1 MAMLTFPSAAAP
13 PVLPSPLPLALQAFL
28 AGILVAL
35 ALLSILAYRPLRDR
49 VLSEAGLFGLVAAA
63 AWMAYSGLL
72 TDMLPPALA
81 AWAEPASLILAAL
94 SLAIWE
100 RVTAGLLTNS
110 PRAQRLAHLRRITAL
125 TTLIIALAALL
136 PSAKLHR
143 LAEIIL
149 GLLAPMLALQTL
161 AAGLGARREGL
172 RIAGALLA
180 ATLALLVCCAAL
192 WALSAGWLSTS
203 LCLTILQLALVVLAM
218 SLGWA
223 MLSRMMELR
232 KDTEIAQGAQLAVVA
247 NQAHTLEAM
256 VAQRNAELSAR
267 LRELSEARQ
276 SSELA
281 NQSLQRALDQL
292 EQVASTDRLTGAW
305 NRRRFEEAVLPEIAL
320 AHRRRDPLSL
330 LMFDLDHFKRVND
343 TYGHGAGDAVLA
355 GTAQTVRMH
364 LRASDSL
371 VRWGGEEFLVMTPA
385 TRLEGAMGLAEKL
398 RAAVEAVDFPDV
410 GHVTM
415 SLGVSEYAIGE
426 GLEEWIDRTDQA
438 LYRAKAEGR
447 NRAIAAPAPES
458 PEGEPAEERSLLE
471 IIWED
476 TYASGHALVD
486 AQHQRLFRLASTL
499 MATLTEHRPV
509 AEVSLRLETLLAHTA
524 QHFHDEEALLR
535 QARYPDLP
543 EHAAIHASL
552 LAKAWKLQAEVK
564 AGQLDF
570 GRLVTFLA
578 LDLVKGHILTED
590 RTYFSHLVAATG
602 PDSMPPAG
610 A

>member
-1 MAMLTFPSAAAP
+1 M
-13 PVLPSPLPLALQAFL
+13 PVRIIEIS
-28 AGILVAL
+28 
-35 ALLSILAYRPLRDR
+35 S
-49 VLSEAGLFGLVAAA
+49 
-63 AWMAYSGLL
+63 
-72 TDMLPPALA
+72 
-81 AWAEPASLILAAL
+81 
-94 SLAIWE
+94 E
-100 RVTAGLLTNS
+100 RVRFWANGDE
-110 PRAQRLAHLRRITAL
+110 H
-125 TTLIIALAALL
+125 
-136 PSAKLHR
+136 
-143 LAEIIL
+143 
-149 GLLAPMLALQTL
+149 LLAPMLALQTL

-192 WALSAGWLSTS
+192 WALSAGWLGTS

-343 TYGHGAGDAVLA
+343 TFGHGAGDAVLA

-426 GLEEWIDRTDQA
+426 GLEEWIERTDQA

-447 NRAIAAPAPES
+447 NRARPPSSPAES
-458 PEGEPAEERSLLE
+458 PPRSAPCWRSSGRTPTRAAMPWSIPSTSASSASPARSWRPSRSTARWPRSRCAWRPSSPTRPSTSTTRRPSCARPGTPTCPNMPAFMAASSPRPGSCRRRSRPASWTSAAWSPSWPW
-471 IIWED
+471 IW
-476 TYASGHALVD
+476 
-486 AQHQRLFRLASTL
+486 
-499 MATLTEHRPV
+499 
-509 AEVSLRLETLLAHTA
+509 
-524 QHFHDEEALLR
+524 
-535 QARYPDLP
+535 
-543 EHAAIHASL
+543 
-552 LAKAWKLQAEVK
+552 
-564 AGQLDF
+564 
-570 GRLVTFLA
+570 
-578 LDLVKGHILTED
+578 
-590 RTYFSHLVAATG
+590 
-602 PDSMPPAG
+602 
-610 A
+610 

>member
-1 MAMLTFPSAAAP
+1 MPTHPLAASPA
-13 PVLPSPLPLALQAFL
+13 LPSPLPLALQAFL

-63 AWMAYSGLL
+63 AWMTYSGLL
-72 TDMLPPALA
+72 TDMLPAALA
-81 AWAEPASLILAAL
+81 AWAEPASLILAAF

-100 RVTAGLLTNS
+100 RVTAGLLMNS

-172 RIAGALLA
+172 RIAGALVA
-180 ATLALLVCCAAL
+180 ATVALLVCCAAL
-192 WALSAGWLSTS
+192 WALSAGWLGTP

-232 KDTEIAQGAQLAVVA
+232 KDTEIAQLAVVA
-247 NQAHTLEAM
+247 NQAYTLEAM

-426 GLEEWIDRTDQA
+426 GLDEWVERTDQA

-447 NRAIAAPAPES
+447 NRAIAAPAPEG
-458 PEGEPAEERSLLE
+458 PEGEPVAERSLLE

-499 MATLTEHRPV
+499 MATLTENRPV

-543 EHAAIHASL
+543 EHAGIHGSL

-602 PDSMPPAG
+602 PDSLPPAG

>member
-1 MAMLTFPSAAAP
+1 MVTLPPAPASA
-13 PVLPSPLPLALQAFL
+13 LPSPLPLVLQAFL
-28 AGILVAL
+28 GGILVAL
-35 ALLSILAYRPLRDR
+35 ALLSMLAYRPLRDR
-49 VLSEAGLFGLVAAA
+49 VLSQAGLFGLLAAA
-63 AWMAYSGLL
+63 AWIAYSGLASL
-72 TDMLPPALA
+72 LLPPGVAT
-81 AWAEPASLILAAL
+81 WIHPASLILGGL
-94 SLAIWE
+94 CLASWE
-100 RVTAGLLTNS
+100 RVTAGLLSAS
-110 PRAQRLAHLRRITAL
+110 PGARRLAHIRRITAL
-125 TTLIIALAALL
+125 ATLVIASAAVL
-136 PSAKLHR
+136 PSDRFHR
-143 LAEIIL
+143 LSEIVL
-149 GLLAPMLALQTL
+149 GLLAPLLAVLTL
-161 AAGLGARREGL
+161 TAGLRARREGL
-172 RIAGALLA
+172 RIASALVT
-180 ATLALLVCCAAL
+180 ATLALLVCCATL
-192 WALSAGWLSTS
+192 WALMAGWMSS
-203 LCLTILQLALVVLAM
+203 SASLTILQLALVALAM
-218 SLGWA
+218 ALGWA

-232 KDTEIAQGAQLAVVA
+232 KETEAAQSAQLAIVA
-247 NQAHTLEAM
+247 NQAYTLEGM

-292 EQVASTDRLTGAW
+292 EQAASTDRLTGAW

-355 GTAQTVRMH
+355 GTAQTVRLH

-385 TRLEGAMGLAEKL
+385 TRLEGALGLAEKL
-398 RAAVEAVDFPDV
+398 RAAVEAIDFPDV

-415 SLGVSEYAIGE
+415 SLGVSEYAVGE
-426 GLEEWIDRTDQA
+426 GLEEWIERTDKA
-438 LYRAKAEGR
+438 LYQAKSEGR
-447 NRAIAAPAPES
+447 NRAIAAPAPERPDVELS
-458 PEGEPAEERSLLE
+458 PERSLLE
-471 IIWED
+471 VIWED

-499 MATLTEHRPV
+499 MSTLTESRPLT
-509 AEVSLRLETLLAHTA
+509 EVSLRLETLLAHTA

-535 QARYPDLP
+535 QARYPDLA
-543 EHAAIHASL
+543 EHAAVHASL
-552 LAKAWKLQAEVK
+552 LSKAWKLQAEVK

-570 GRLVTFLA
+570 GRLVSFLA

-590 RTYFSHLVAATG
+590 RAYFSHLLSAIG
-602 PDSMPPAG
+602 PDSAPPAG